1 VSETPFKE
9 TSSRRRGYDPTAL
22 ERRWQ
27 ERWAESGLYK
37 TDEDE
42 SKPKHYAL
50 TMLPYPSGDLHVGHW
65 YPMTPSDTR
74 ARYMRMKGY
83 RVFFPIGF
91 DAFGLPAEN
100 AAIDRGIPPREWT
113 YANIERMRGQLR
125 QMGAMFDFD
134 SQVVTCD
141 PEYYRWNQWF
151 FLEFFERGLAYR
163 MEAPV
168 DWCPKDNTTLA
179 REQVVGP
186 DRRCERCGTPVIKKN
201 LPQWLFKITDY
212 AEELLDFSNIDW
224 PERVQTLQR
233 NWIGRS
239 EGAEIRFEIE
249 GYGPV
254 MVFTTRPD
262 TLFGA
267 TFFVMSPEHPAVEK
281 ITTQEQAN
289 EVHAYVERAARM
301 SEIDRTDVTREKTGV
316 FTGAYATNPANR
328 EEIPVYIAD
337 YVLMGYGTGAIMAVP
352 AHDERDFEFAEKY
365 GIEIRTVI
373 APPDWDGEDLE
384 EAYAGEGTMVNS
396 NEFEGT
402 PSAEGKEKV
411 KAWLEERGAGET
423 AVTYRLHDWLI
434 SRQRFWGT
442 PIPII
447 FCDECGIV
455 PVPEKDLPVLLPED
469 TEFMPT
475 GESPLKLDPAFYNT
489 ECPRCGGPATR
500 ETDTMD
506 TFMDSSWYWYRYL
519 SPHYDNGPFDPERGE
534 KWLPVDQY
542 TGGIEHAILHLLYA
556 RFFTKAMRDLGLVDF
571 DEPMT
576 RLRNQGSIL
585 GPDGQKMSKSRGNV
599 VNPQEYVDRFGSDAL
614 RGFLMFI
621 GPWNEGGPWDGKG
634 IEGVSRWLRRAL
646 SLVAGGDSS
655 GGEADPSDLTRR
667 TNRFVK
673 KITDDLEAFRFNT
686 AIAALMEHTN
696 FLLAVRGRV
705 GDDEWH
711 EALLTFVTVLSPFAP
726 HHAEEMWAAMGE
738 EYSVHEQAWPGY
750 EEALIQASEITLIV
764 QVNGKLRDR
773 IEAPADISEETARE
787 LALSSARVRPHL
799 EGKELRKSIY
809 VPGRLV
815 NLVVG

>member
-1 VSETPFKE
+1 VSETKQ
-9 TSSRRRGYDPTAL
+9 RRTYDPTDL
-22 ERRWQ
+22 EHRWQ

-42 SKPKHYAL
+42 NKPKHYAL

-74 ARYMRMKGY
+74 ARFMRMNGF

-100 AAIDRGIPPREWT
+100 AAIGRGIPPRDWT
-113 YANIERMRGQLR
+113 YSNIERMRGQLR

-134 SQVVTCD
+134 SEVVTCD

-151 FLEFFERGLAYR
+151 FLKFFERGLAYR

-212 AEELLDFSNIDW
+212 AEELLDFSKIDW
-224 PERVQTLQR
+224 PERVETLQR

-254 MVFTTRPD
+254 EVFTTRPD

-267 TFFVMSPEHPAVEK
+267 TFFVMSPEHPAVEE
-281 ITTQEQAN
+281 ITTQEQA
-289 EVHAYVERAARM
+289 EDVRGYVERAARM

-316 FTGAYATNPANR
+316 FTGAYAINPANG

-352 AHDERDFEFAEKY
+352 AHDERDFEFAKKY

-373 APPDWDGEDLE
+373 APPDWNGEDLD

-396 NEFEGT
+396 NECDGT
-402 PSAEGKEKV
+402 PSTEGKEKV
-411 KAWLEERGAGET
+411 TAWLEERGAGKAT
-423 AVTYRLHDWLI
+423 VTYRLHDWLI

-455 PVPEKDLPVLLPED
+455 PVPEEDLPVLLPED

-475 GESPLKLDPAFYNT
+475 GESPLKLDPGFYNT

-519 SPHYDNGPFDPERGE
+519 SPHYDKGPFDPERGE

-556 RFFTKAMRDLGLVDF
+556 RFFTKVMRDLGLVDF

-576 RLRNQGSIL
+576 RLRNQGNIL

-614 RGFLMFI
+614 RCFLMFI

-646 SLVAGGDSS
+646 SLVTGGVSS
-655 GGEADPSDLTRR
+655 GGEADPSELPRR
-667 TNRFVK
+667 TNRLVK
-673 KITDDLEAFRFNT
+673 KITDDLGAFRFNT

-696 FLLAVRGRV
+696 YLLAVRGRE
-705 GDDEWH
+705 EWH
-711 EALLTFVTVLSPFAP
+711 EALRTFVTVLSPFAP

-738 EYSVHEQAWPGY
+738 DYSVHEQAWPGY

-773 IEAPADISEETARE
+773 IEAPADISEETAKE

>member
-1 VSETPFKE
+1 MSETKQ
-9 TSSRRRGYDPTAL
+9 RRTYDPTDL
-22 ERRWQ
+22 EHRWQ

-42 SKPKHYAL
+42 NKPKHYAL

-74 ARYMRMKGY
+74 ARFMRMNGF

-100 AAIDRGIPPREWT
+100 AAIGRGIPPRDWT
-113 YANIERMRGQLR
+113 YSNIERMRGQLR

-134 SQVVTCD
+134 SEVVTCD

-151 FLEFFERGLAYR
+151 FLKFFERGLAYR

-212 AEELLDFSNIDW
+212 AEELLDFSKIDW
-224 PERVQTLQR
+224 PERVETLQR

-254 MVFTTRPD
+254 EVFTTRPD

-267 TFFVMSPEHPAVEK
+267 TFFVMSPEHRAVEA
-281 ITTQEQAN
+281 ITTPEQAE
-289 EVHAYVERAARM
+289 EVRAYVERAARM

-316 FTGAYATNPANR
+316 FTGAYAINPANG
-328 EEIPVYIAD
+328 EETPVYIAD

-352 AHDERDFEFAEKY
+352 AHDERDFEFAKKY

-373 APPDWDGEDLE
+373 APPDWNGEDLD

-396 NEFEGT
+396 NECDGT
-402 PSAEGKEKV
+402 PSTEGKEKV
-411 KAWLEERGAGET
+411 TAWLEERGAGKAT
-423 AVTYRLHDWLI
+423 VTYRLHDWLI

-455 PVPEKDLPVLLPED
+455 PVPEEDLPVLLPED

-475 GESPLKLDPAFYNT
+475 GESPLKLDPGFYNT

-519 SPHYDNGPFDPERGE
+519 SPHYDKGPFDPERGE

-556 RFFTKAMRDLGLVDF
+556 RFFTKVMRDLGLVDF

-576 RLRNQGSIL
+576 RLRNQGNIL

-614 RGFLMFI
+614 RCFLMFI

-646 SLVAGGDSS
+646 SLVTGGVSS
-655 GGEADPSDLTRR
+655 GGEADPSELPRR
-667 TNRFVK
+667 TNRLVK
-673 KITDDLEAFRFNT
+673 KITDDLGAFRFNT

-696 FLLAVRGRV
+696 YLLAVRGRA
-705 GDDEWH
+705 GDEEWH
-711 EALLTFVTVLSPFAP
+711 EALRTFVTVLSPFAP

-738 EYSVHEQAWPGY
+738 DYSVHEQAWPGY

-773 IEAPADISEETARE
+773 IEAPADISEETAKE

>member
-1 VSETPFKE
+1 MSETKQ
-9 TSSRRRGYDPTAL
+9 RRTYDPTDL

-27 ERWAESGLYK
+27 ERWAESALNK
-37 TDEDE
+37 THEDE
-42 SKPKHYAL
+42 SQPKHYAL

-65 YPMTPSDTR
+65 YAMTPSDTR
-74 ARYMRMKGY
+74 ARFMRMNGY

-100 AAIDRGIPPREWT
+100 AAIQRGIQPREWT
-113 YANIERMRGQLR
+113 YANIERMHGQLR
-125 QMGAMFDFD
+125 QMGAMFDFA

-151 FLEFFERGLAYR
+151 FLKFFEKGLAYR

-168 DWCPKDNTTLA
+168 DWCPRDNTTLA

-212 AEELLDFSNIDW
+212 AEELLDYSNIDW
-224 PERVQTLQR
+224 PERVETLQR

-254 MVFTTRPD
+254 EVFTTRPD

-267 TFFVMSPEHPAVEK
+267 TFFVISPEHPAVEK
-281 ITTQEQAN
+281 ITTSERAE
-289 EVHAYVERAARM
+289 EVRAYVERAGRM
-301 SEIDRTDVTREKTGV
+301 SEIDRTDVTREKSGV
-316 FTGAYATNPANR
+316 FTGAYATNPANG

-352 AHDERDFEFAEKY
+352 AHDERDLAFAKQY
-365 GIEIRTVI
+365 GIEVRTVI
-373 APPDWDGEDLE
+373 APPDWNGEDLE
-384 EAYAGEGTMVNS
+384 EAYVGEGTMVNS
-396 NEFEGT
+396 GRFDGI
-402 PSAEGKEKV
+402 PSIEGKEKV
-411 KAWLEERGAGET
+411 TAWLEEHAAGEAT
-423 AVTYRLHDWLI
+423 VTYRLHDWLI
-434 SRQRFWGT
+434 SRQRYWGT

-455 PVPEKDLPVLLPED
+455 PVPEEDLPVLLPDES
-469 TEFMPT
+469 EFMPT

-519 SPHYDNGPFDPERGE
+519 SPHYDEGPFDPERGE
-534 KWLPVDQY
+534 EWLPVDQY
-542 TGGIEHAILHLLYA
+542 TGGIEHAILHLLYS
-556 RFFTKAMRDLGLVDF
+556 RFFTKVMRDLGLVDF

-576 RLRNQGSIL
+576 RLRNQGIIL
-585 GPDGQKMSKSRGNV
+585 GPDGNRMSKSRGNV

-646 SLVAGGDSS
+646 SLVTGGDST
-655 GGEADPSDLTRR
+655 GGEADPAELERR
-667 TNRFVK
+667 TNRLIK
-673 KITDDLEAFRFNT
+673 KVTDDLEAFRFNT
-686 AIAALMEHTN
+686 SIAALMEHTN
-696 FLLAVRGRV
+696 YLLAVRGRV
-705 GDDEWH
+705 GNDEWH
-711 EALLTFVTVLSPFAP
+711 EALRTFVTVLSPFAP
-726 HHAEEMWAAMGE
+726 HHAEELWAEMGE
-738 EYSVHEQAWPGY
+738 EYSMHEQAWPGY
-750 EEALIQASEITLIV
+750 EEALIQAQEITLVV

-773 IEAPADISEETARE
+773 IDAPADISEEAARE